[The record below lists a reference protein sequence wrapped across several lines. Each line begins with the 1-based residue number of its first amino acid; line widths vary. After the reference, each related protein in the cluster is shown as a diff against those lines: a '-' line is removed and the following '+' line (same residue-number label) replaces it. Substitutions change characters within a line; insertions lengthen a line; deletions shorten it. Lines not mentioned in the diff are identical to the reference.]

1 MIRCTAGNDHET
13 FRFMRIERP
22 VVGINSFRLTTP
34 GADIDAPRIQNKRGF
49 DGRGDATKASRLEN
63 SKQRG
68 QA

>member
-1 MIRCTAGNDHET
+1 
-13 FRFMRIERP
+13 MRIERP